1 MGVSVSVMRLEPV
14 RVPSRV
20 VEGFVREMSTEGLL
34 DDYPAGESGS
44 CVPFT
49 QRKALGLLDRFV
61 EAQGLPPQ
69 EREEV
74 EKWLAALPWEGGWRE
89 TLPTEDAD
97 EEDADAD
104 DGEFDD
110 WDEDEDPEEWNP
122 RDGGRIELYFDW

>member
-14 RVPSRV
+14 RVPSSV

-34 DDYPAGESGS
+34 DYPVGESGS

-69 EREEV
+69 EREEI
-74 EKWLAALPWEGGWRE
+74 EKWLAALPWEGGWQE
-89 TLPTEDAD
+89 TLPAGSADDEDAD
-97 EEDADAD
+97 D
-104 DGEFDD
+104 DKGVFDDD
-110 WDEDEDPEEWNP
+110 WDEDEEEWSP